1 MEEIGEGVEEA
12 GEGEGK
18 GEGEDPGEV
27 CEEKCKEEASMDAM
41 VEVAEVSP
49 VLNSTRF
56 QHEDNLRPTGDL
68 SRRKTTIAGV
78 KAKQETR

>member
-1 MEEIGEGVEEA
+1 MEEVGESVEEA

-18 GEGEDPGEV
+18 GEGEDPGKV
-27 CEEKCKEEASMDAM
+27 GEEESKEEANMDAM

-49 VLNSTRF
+49 VLNSTRI